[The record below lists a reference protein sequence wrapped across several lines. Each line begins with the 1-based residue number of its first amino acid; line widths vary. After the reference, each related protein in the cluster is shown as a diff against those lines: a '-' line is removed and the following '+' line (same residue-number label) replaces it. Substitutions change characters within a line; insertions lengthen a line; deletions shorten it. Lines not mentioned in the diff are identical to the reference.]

1 MSRACLGKLIVDM
14 RKRGPKTVFA
24 PEPRMVKKSKSFA
37 SAESNPHGTEIR
49 PIIISDQEEEN
60 LGNKPVDM
68 IVLDSKIR

>member
-1 MSRACLGKLIVDM
+1 
-14 RKRGPKTVFA
+14 
-24 PEPRMVKKSKSFA
+24 MVKKSKSFA